1 MDRVSHLVRSR
12 QQQYLSLSHSI
23 GLSLSSRLK
32 FHVKKL
38 FWHFNSLSVNLSF
51 KSILFLFPIYLDG
64 YNSDKSQWLQIGENE
79 RVKQKFVGIETQ
91 IEWEVSFHV
100 VFMHSRWEWYRE
112 TENNI
117 RKLISNKRKN
127 GNVVRIGIKLYVLRT
142 FYIHCIYVKQR
153 EVVSHIFHSTNDRYY
168 LS

>member
-51 KSILFLFPIYLDG
+51 KSISYLFPISIRWIYKFHSKILNNTGPD
-64 YNSDKSQWLQIGENE
+64 SWK
-79 RVKQKFVGIETQ
+79 VKWRKKRTIMNK
-91 IEWEVSFHV
+91 VSFNV
-100 VFMHSRWEWYRE
+100 VFMQEWLWSHMCLCVWKRVGE
-112 TENNI
+112 WTNI
-117 RKLISNKRKN
+117 RIGEAAGECTKMKNRIWLWPFFHFVSN
-127 GNVVRIGIKLYVLRT
+127 G
-142 FYIHCIYVKQR
+142 
-153 EVVSHIFHSTNDRYY
+153 STAIAQ
-168 LS
+168 SIAK